1 MSDIDH
7 DRIDEL
13 LAGYVL
19 RSLSGP
25 DGAEADH
32 LLAEHV
38 PGCARC
44 RETLTAFQAVAA
56 DLALDASPID
66 PPETLLPQLHRELEP
81 RGSRPGRW
89 SPARIVAVAASL
101 VLVVGLGG
109 LLITQLGGSGTPM
122 APADLERA
130 MKIAT
135 TPGAKQTDLGHATE
149 ITAPGVEQFVI
160 FGTDVPSP
168 PQGTT
173 YRLWAISDGP
183 AKWLGDFVPDD
194 GRVILLVSIDPTTFD
209 RLLITTA
216 PAGSQPST
224 PGSPAWAQTG

>member
-1 MSDIDH
+1 VSDTH
-7 DRIDEL
+7 DRIEEL

-32 LLAEHV
+32 LLTEHV
-38 PGCARC
+38 PGCVRC
-44 RETLTAFQAVAA
+44 RETLDAFQAVAA
-56 DLALDASPID
+56 DLALDAPPIA

-81 RGSRPGRW
+81 RTSRGRW
-89 SPARIVAVAASL
+89 SPARIVAVAASV

-109 LLITQLGGSGTPM
+109 LALTQIGGSGTAG
-122 APADLERA
+122 APADLEQA

-160 FGTDVPSP
+160 FGTDVPAP
-168 PQGTT
+168 PPGMT
-173 YRLWAISDGP
+173 YRLWAMSDGS
-183 AKWLGDFVPDD
+183 ARFLGSFVPDD
-194 GRVILLVSIDPTTFD
+194 GRVILLISIDPTTFE
-209 RLLITTA
+209 RLLVTTE
-216 PAGSQPST
+216 PADSQPST
-224 PGSPAWAQTG
+224 PGSPAWAEAG

>member
-1 MSDIDH
+1 MSDTH

-25 DGAEADH
+25 DGTEADH
-32 LLAEHV
+32 LLTEHV

-44 RETLTAFQAVAA
+44 RETLDAFQAVAA
-56 DLALDASPID
+56 DLALDAPPIE

-81 RGSRPGRW
+81 RSRRSGRW
-89 SPARIVAVAASL
+89 SPARIVAVAASV

-109 LLITQLGGSGTPM
+109 LALTQLGGSGNPM
-122 APADLERA
+122 APADLEQA

-135 TPGAKQTDLGHATE
+135 TPGATQTDLGHATE

-160 FGTDVPSP
+160 FGSDVPAP
-168 PQGTT
+168 PAGMT
-173 YRLWAISDGP
+173 YRLWAMSGSS
-183 AKWLGDFVPDD
+183 AKYLGSFVPDD
-194 GRVILLVSIDPTTFD
+194 GRVMLLISIDPTTFD
-209 RLLITTA
+209 RLLVTTE
-216 PAGSQPST
+216 PSNSQPST
-224 PGSPAWAQTG
+224 PGSPAWAEAG

>member
-25 DGAEADH
+25 DAAEADH
-32 LLAEHV
+32 LLTEHV

-44 RETLTAFQAVAA
+44 RETLAAFQAVAA
-56 DLALDASPID
+56 DLALDASPIE

-81 RGSRPGRW
+81 RGARRGRW

-109 LLITQLGGSGTPM
+109 LAITQLGGSGTTM

-160 FGTDVPSP
+160 FGTDVPAP
-168 PQGTT
+168 PPGMT
-173 YRLWAISDGP
+173 YRLWALSASG
-183 AKWLGDFVPDD
+183 AKWVGDFAPQD
-194 GRVILLVSIDPTTFD
+194 GRVILLISIDPTTFD
-209 RLLITTA
+209 RLWVTTE
-216 PAGSQPST
+216 PAGSEPST
-224 PGSPAWAQTG
+224 PGNPAWAETG